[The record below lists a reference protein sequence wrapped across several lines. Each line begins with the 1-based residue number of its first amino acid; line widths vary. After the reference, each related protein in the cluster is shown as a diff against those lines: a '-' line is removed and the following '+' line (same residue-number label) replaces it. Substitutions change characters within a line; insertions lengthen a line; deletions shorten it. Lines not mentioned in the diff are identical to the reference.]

1 MQVELLEMKSTN
13 DSELK
18 LITFAAMVS
27 KEEMAELLAAEKKSV
42 IHLGVKWLV
51 WSLNLVRV
59 ATLTGAIDG
68 YSLMH
73 LMK

>member
-27 KEEMAELLAAEKKSV
+27 KTQMAELLAAEKNSL
-42 IHLGVKWLV
+42 IHLEIVDD
-51 WSLNLVRV
+51 SN
-59 ATLTGAIDG
+59 
-68 YSLMH
+68 SNN
-73 LMK
+73 

>member
-27 KEEMAELLAAEKKSV
+27 KAQMAELLAAEKKSV
-42 IHLGVKWLV
+42 IRLEIVDEP
-51 WSLNLVRV
+51 NNNN
-59 ATLTGAIDG
+59 
-68 YSLMH
+68 
-73 LMK
+73 